1 MEERD
6 MTALVRHDAAPADA
20 GEIARLY
27 NALDTVNETEH
38 PRTARLLAAG
48 RVKMA
53 QKLIE
58 EAAEVALDAA
68 RHRTRSVVRES
79 ADLVYQLAVLWRE
92 CGITPEDVWGEMRR
106 RADRFGLAEKLPKA
120 CEELLS
126 QTHAGRR
133 A

>member
-6 MTALVRHDAAPADA
+6 MAALVRRDAVPADS

-27 NALDTVNETEH
+27 NALDTVNEADH
-38 PRTARLLAAG
+38 PRTARLMAVG

-79 ADLVYQLAVLWRE
+79 ADLVYQLVVLWRD
-92 CGITPEDVWGEMRR
+92 CGINPEEVWGEMRR
-106 RADRFGLAEKLPKA
+106 RVDRFGLAEKLPKA
-120 CEELLS
+120 CEQATS
-126 QTHAGRR
+126 QAPAERR

>member
-1 MEERD
+1 MEDED
-6 MTALVRHDAAPADA
+6 MAALVRHDAAPADA

-27 NALDTVNETEH
+27 KALDTVTEADH
-38 PRTARLLAAG
+38 PRTARLIAAG
-48 RVKMA
+48 RAKMA

-92 CGITPEDVWGEMRR
+92 CGVTPEDVWAEMRR
-106 RADRFGLAEKLPKA
+106 RADRFGLAEKRPKA
-120 CEELLS
+120 CEEAAAEPR
-126 QTHAGRR
+126 AGRG

>member
-1 MEERD
+1 MA
-6 MTALVRHDAAPADA
+6 ALVRRDAVPADS

-27 NALDTVNETEH
+27 NALDTVNETDH
-38 PRTARLLAAG
+38 PRTARLIAAG

-53 QKLIE
+53 QRLIE
-58 EAAEVALDAA
+58 EAAEVALEVA
-68 RHRTRSVVRES
+68 RHRSRSVVRES
-79 ADLVYQLAVLWRE
+79 ADLVYQLIVLWRE

-120 CEELLS
+120 CEEAAS
-126 QTHAGRR
+126 KTHAGRR

>member
-6 MTALVRHDAAPADA
+6 MAALVRHDVAPADS

-27 NALDTVNETEH
+27 NALDTVSETEH

-92 CGITPEDVWGEMRR
+92 CGIAPEDVWGEMRR
-106 RADRFGLAEKLPKA
+106 RANRFGLAEKLPKA
-120 CEELLS
+120 CEQAAS
-126 QTHAGRR
+126 QAQAERR